1 MNTPGHETVVQFTS
15 EDGVGVISF
24 DRLPANAYDLAFHQ
38 QFNEA
43 IETADAS
50 PATRVVIVRSAIP
63 RFFCAGA
70 DVKAFS
76 ANSTDDNRK
85 MVASAQ
91 AALAKIEASR
101 KPFIALLE
109 GHTLGGG
116 LEIAMA
122 CDIRFA
128 ADGDYKLGLPE
139 VRLGL
144 LPGNGGSQ
152 RLPRIVGQSKALM
165 LLLSGENIDP
175 AEALRIGLV
184 DRMFP
189 RDQALDEA
197 MRFAGQ
203 VAAAAPLAVEAAKR
217 AVRDGQ
223 GQGLQEALELE
234 SRLVDKLYD
243 TQDAQEGF
251 RAAVERR
258 PPRYT
263 GK

>member
-1 MNTPGHETVVQFTS
+1 VNAPGHETVVHFS
-15 EDGVGVISF
+15 SDNGVGMVSF
-24 DRLPANAYDLAFHQ
+24 DRPPANAYDLAFHQ

-43 IETADAS
+43 INAADAS
-50 PATRVVIVRSAIP
+50 PATRVVIVRSAIT

-76 ANSTDDNRK
+76 ANSMDDNRK
-85 MVASAQ
+85 MVASAR
-91 AALAKIEASR
+91 AALAKIEASG

-122 CDIRFA
+122 CDVRFA
-128 ADGDYKLGLPE
+128 AEGDYKLGLPE

-152 RLPRIVGQSKALM
+152 RLPRILGPSKALM

-175 AEALRIGLV
+175 DEALRIGLV
-184 DRMFP
+184 DRLFP
-189 RDQALDEA
+189 RNKALDEA

-203 VAAAAPLAVEAAKR
+203 VAAAAPLAVTAAKR
-217 AVRDGQ
+217 AVRDGL

-234 SRLVDKLYD
+234 SRLVDELYD
-243 TQDAQEGF
+243 TQDAKEGF
-251 RAAVERR
+251 RAAVEKRS
-258 PPRYT
+258 PRYT